1 MRPAR
6 WEIENFATA
15 ELCKNLIDRAEN
27 VEEFEKAT
35 LASPA
40 GNIIRFEYRHNDR
53 ATFDDFDLA
62 ASLFEKIKDDP
73 RLHNA
78 GWRCIGLNERF
89 KVYRYSGSDQYFAS
103 HYDGSFERVPLVEQS
118 WVTMLIYLNEDFDGG
133 ETSFIDGEIKPKT
146 GLAAFMTQH
155 NYLHEAKE
163 ATNGTKYVLRT
174 DVMYRKKIE
183 E

>member
-1 MRPAR
+1 MKKIGQFIYPWGNGHYTRMMR
-6 WEIENFATA
+6 
-15 ELCKNLIDRAEN
+15 LDG
-27 VEEFEKAT
+27 V
-35 LASPA
+35 LA
-40 GNIIRFEYRHNDR
+40 
-53 ATFDDFDLA
+53 
-62 ASLFEKIKDDP
+62 K
-73 RLHNA
+73 
-78 GWRCIGLNERF
+78 
-89 KVYRYSGSDQYFAS
+89 
-103 HYDGSFERVPLVEQS
+103 
-118 WVTMLIYLNEDFDGG
+118 YLNEDFDGG